1 MCKTVVSINV
11 KPTRS
16 ELISIKKRIKLVETG
31 HKLLKK
37 KRDGL
42 ILEFFALLKDVK
54 TLRKDLNEKYIEA
67 NKAMLEAIALD
78 GLAEVRSMAL
88 ILRERPS
95 VELEVKNVMG
105 VSVPSIRS
113 KNAVTDRG
121 YGIISSSVRMERMA
135 KAYDELLV
143 NIINAAEKETKLRK
157 LLVEIEKTK
166 RRVNSLEYSV
176 MPRLKAQ
183 AAFIAFSLE
192 ELEREN
198 IFRMKRIKQKIA
210 V

>member
-1 MCKTVVSINV
+1 MNV

-16 ELISIKKRIKLVETG
+16 ELISVKKRIKLVETG

-113 KNAVTDRG
+113 KNSKTDRG

-198 IFRMKRIKQKIA
+198 IFRMKRIKQKI
-210 V
+210 VV

>member
-1 MCKTVVSINV
+1 MIPINV

-16 ELISIKKRIKLVETG
+16 ELISIKKRVKLVETG

-42 ILEFFALLKDVK
+42 ILEFFDLLKDVK

-78 GLAEVRSMAL
+78 GIAEVRSMAL

-113 KNAVTDRG
+113 KNAAADRG

-183 AAFIAFSLE
+183 AAFISFSLE

>member
-1 MCKTVVSINV
+1 MDV

-16 ELISIKKRIKLVETG
+16 ELIAIKKRIKLVESG

-42 ILEFFALLKDVK
+42 ILEFFELLKDVK
-54 TLRKDLNEKYIEA
+54 TLRKELNAKYAVA
-67 NKAMLEAIALD
+67 NRRMLEAIALD
-78 GLAEVRSMAL
+78 GIAEVRSMAL
-88 ILRERPS
+88 TLREKPS
-95 VELEVKNVMG
+95 VELEVKSVMG
-105 VSVPSIRS
+105 VTVPSIKSR
-113 KNAVTDRG
+113 KAMVERG
-121 YGIISSSVRMERMA
+121 YSTISSSARLEAMA
-135 KAYDELLV
+135 DAYDELLV

-176 MPRLKAQ
+176 LPRLKSQ
-183 AAFIAFSLE
+183 SAFIAFSLE

-198 IFRMKRIKQKIA
+198 IFRMKRIKAKIA
-210 V
+210 A